1 MIFFIGLG
9 NPGTQ
14 YTNTRH
20 NIGFLV
26 VDELSKRL
34 EISLR
39 PKQTLEAEIAE
50 GEVNEKKVT
59 LCKPQTFM
67 NTSGRSV
74 QKIIK
79 KYSAKP
85 ENLLVIYDDADLA
98 FGDVRMKPGG
108 SSAGH
113 KGMQSIIDLF
123 PSGINIA
130 RVRVGIGRPSPD
142 VPLDEFV
149 LQKWTP
155 AEKKQ
160 LPDVVG
166 KAIDI
171 VENLLGSP
179 RL

>member
-1 MIFFIGLG
+1 MLLIIGLG

-20 NIGFLV
+20 NVGFLIL
-26 VDELSKRL
+26 DELSKRIK
-34 EISLR
+34 ISLR
-39 PKQTLEAEIAE
+39 LKQTLEAEVAE
-50 GEVNEKKVT
+50 GEMNGKKIV

-85 ENLLVIYDDADLA
+85 ENILVVYDDADLA
-98 FGDVRMKPGG
+98 FGDVRMKPCG

-123 PSGINIA
+123 PSGTSISRI
-130 RVRVGIGRPSPD
+130 RIGIGRPDHPD
-142 VPLDEFV
+142 TPLDEFV
-149 LQKWTP
+149 LQKWTQK
-155 AEKKQ
+155 EKEQ
-160 LPDVVG
+160 LPKV
-166 KAIDI
+166 IDQTI
-171 VENLLGSP
+171 SIIEKTV
-179 RL
+179 

>member
-1 MIFFIGLG
+1 MILIIGLG

-20 NIGFLV
+20 NVGFIV
-26 VDELSKRL
+26 IDELSKRL
-34 EISLR
+34 KFPLR
-39 PKQTLEAEIAE
+39 LKQTLEAEIAE
-50 GEVNEKKVT
+50 GEVNEKKIT

-74 QKIIK
+74 QKILK
-79 KYSAKP
+79 KFAAKP
-85 ENLLVIYDDADLA
+85 ENLIVIYDDADLA

-130 RVRVGIGRPSPD
+130 RVRVGIGRPNPD

-149 LQKWTP
+149 LQKWTM

-160 LPDVVG
+160 LPDAIE
-166 KAIDI
+166 KAVQAIYAFDK
-171 VENLLGSP
+171 L
-179 RL
+179 RQ

>member
-1 MIFFIGLG
+1 MILLIGLG

-20 NIGFLV
+20 NVGFLV

-39 PKQTLEAEIAE
+39 LKQTLEAEIGE
-50 GEVNEKKVT
+50 GEINGKKVI

-79 KYSAKP
+79 KFAAKP
-85 ENLLVIYDDADLA
+85 ENLCIIYDDADLA

-113 KGMQSIIDLF
+113 KGIQSIIDLF
-123 PSGINIA
+123 ASGINVA

-149 LQKWTP
+149 LQKWTTV
-155 AEKKQ
+155 EKKQ
-160 LPDVVG
+160 LPDVIE
-166 KAIDI
+166 KAIQDI
-171 VENLLGSP
+171 YAFDKL
-179 RL
+179 RQ